1 MSTIKGSEIIDALL
15 DNLNQ
20 GAEEIYQV
28 IAVPEVYWIYLH
40 PADFREVRHK
50 SDRIVEESRKALSD
64 EIKRLNGALAAYEK
78 GPVGKGVA
86 KGIGLWDQLSGIA
99 RGKPGKRRKTNP
111 KYAEPDKGWQISIN
125 ADVEGICKQGDVIV
139 KSIISYG
146 KGIELQGNKTI
157 RLVTIRVDGKKNTTR
172 EVVDRSAT
180 GLGTSLMDTVPSEFA
195 HIFLLD
201 GNGGRTTYKM
211 RKSTFVV
218 GRGGTAYW
226 VDLPILDDPRVSQEH
241 LRIIRDEQ
249 TGEFFIKDLSRNG
262 TELDGVRLPSS
273 IENVDGQTRETDLKT
288 KLPDNSRIVL
298 AGGGVA
304 LEFGIVR

>member
-15 DNLNQ
+15 DNLNE

-40 PADFREVRHK
+40 PADFREVQHK
-50 SDRIVEESRKALSD
+50 SDRIVDESKKALSD
-64 EIKRLNGALAAYEK
+64 EIKRLNGALTAYEK

-99 RGKPGKRRKTNP
+99 RGKPGRRRNP
-111 KYAEPDKGWQISIN
+111 NRKYAEPDKGWQISIN
-125 ADVEGICKQGDVIV
+125 ADVEGICKQGAVLV

-172 EVVDRSAT
+172 EVVGKSAIESGAT
-180 GLGTSLMDTVPSEFA
+180 PADTVPSEFA
-195 HIFLLD
+195 HVVLLD
-201 GNGGRTTYKM
+201 GDGGRTTYKM
-211 RKSTFVV
+211 SKSTFVV

-241 LRIIRDEQ
+241 LRIIRDEK
-249 TGEFFIKDLSRNG
+249 TGEFFIKDLSKNG
-262 TELDGVRLPSS
+262 TELDGRRLPSS
-273 IENVDGQTRETDLKT
+273 VENVDGQTRETGLKT

-298 AGGGVA
+298 AGGGLA
-304 LEFGIVR
+304 LEFRILR